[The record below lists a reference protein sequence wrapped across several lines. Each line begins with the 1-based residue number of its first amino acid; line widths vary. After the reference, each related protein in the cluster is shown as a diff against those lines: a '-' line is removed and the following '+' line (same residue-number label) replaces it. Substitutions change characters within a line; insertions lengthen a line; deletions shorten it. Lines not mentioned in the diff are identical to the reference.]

1 MIKPDDP
8 ELYKVA
14 KKMAQSNQGD
24 TAKIYQKL
32 GGSFSSDKRLKS
44 TKYEHPEESLFSI
57 NEQTFNPSWD
67 QARRELPK
75 EDDGKSDTKEDL
87 KKGKMLLKKVYGGG
101 SAPVKKVVKNY
112 QEVIGH
118 LQEHIKEG
126 KYDKMDVTQSAKLRK
141 EIPKLEKTKP
151 AIGDPILEEYSN
163 PRIVQQ
169 QAFKLFG
176 KGAKIYRSSKK
187 DKKYMMLS
195 PDGKWVHFGQF
206 PYEDFTRHGDLVRRN
221 NYLSRA
227 TKIKGDWKSDPYSPN
242 NLAIKLLWLG

>member
-1 MIKPDDP
+1 
-8 ELYKVA
+8 
-14 KKMAQSNQGD
+14 
-24 TAKIYQKL
+24 
-32 GGSFSSDKRLKS
+32 
-44 TKYEHPEESLFSI
+44 
-57 NEQTFNPSWD
+57 
-67 QARRELPK
+67 
-75 EDDGKSDTKEDL
+75 
-87 KKGKMLLKKVYGGG
+87 MLLKKVYGGG
-101 SAPVKKVVKNY
+101 SAPVKKSV
-112 QEVIGH
+112 
-118 LQEHIKEG
+118 
-126 KYDKMDVTQSAKLRK
+126 
-141 EIPKLEKTKP
+141 PKLEKTKP
-151 AIGDPILEEYSN
+151 DPNLEEYSN
-163 PRIVQQ
+163 PQIVQQ

>member
-44 TKYEHPEESLFSI
+44 TKYEHPDETLFSI

-67 QARRELPK
+67 QARHELPK
-75 EDDGKSDTKEDL
+75 DDDKKSDPKEDL
-87 KKGKMLLKKVYGGG
+87 KKGKLLLKKVYGGG
-101 SAPVKKVVKNY
+101 STPVKNVVKNY
-112 QEVIGH
+112 RNVIEH
-118 LQEHIKEG
+118 LQEHVKEG
-126 KYDKMDVTQSAKLRK
+126 KYDKKDVSQSAMLRK

-151 AIGDPILEEYSN
+151 AIGDPVLEEYSN

-169 QAFKLFG
+169 RAFKLFG
-176 KGAKIYRSSKK
+176 KDAKVYKSSKK
-187 DKKYMMLS
+187 DKKYMMLT
-195 PDGKWVHFGQF
+195 PDGKWVHFGQL
-206 PYEDFTRHGDLVRRN
+206 PYEDFTRHGDPVRRN

-227 TKIKGDWKSDPYSPN
+227 TKIKGNWKSDPYSPN
-242 NLAIKLLWLG
+242 NLAIHLLW

>member
-32 GGSFSSDKRLKS
+32 GGSFSSDKRLKKTDHS
-44 TKYEHPEESLFSI
+44 YVDEKMFDV
-57 NEQTFNPSWD
+57 NEATFAPSWE
-67 QARRELPK
+67 QARFQPK
-75 EDDGKSDTKEDL
+75 SDEDDEKSDPKTDL
-87 KKGKMLLKKVYGGG
+87 KKGKALLKKVYGGG
-101 SAPVKKVVKNY
+101 TAPTQPTILKK
-112 QEVIGH
+112 E
-118 LQEHIKEG
+118 
-126 KYDKMDVTQSAKLRK
+126 TAKR
-141 EIPKLEKTKP
+141 IEKTKP
-151 AIGDPILEEYSN
+151 AIGDATLEEYSN

-169 QAFKLFG
+169 QAYKIFG
-176 KGAKIYRSSKK
+176 KEGKIYRSSKK
-187 DKKYMMLS
+187 DKKYQILN
-195 PDGKWVHFGQF
+195 PDGKWVHFGQL
-206 PYEDFTRHGDLVRRN
+206 PYEDFTRHGDAVRRQ